1 MAFNF
6 GSLCDDA
13 IESLNKFSLGGKKDD
28 KDAASNA
35 NLNKKELKVSP
46 EELDKAL
53 AQVQKKGKDGLDA
66 ASTAILTAL
75 GAAGG
80 MASAGA
86 IAGAVGATSI
96 TGLTTAASLLG
107 VTAVA
112 ATPVGWIIG
121 AGVAGAALFGGGAWL
136 KGSSAV
142 QSERRRLLKEN
153 LQEKLDKLK
162 QEEASATENDKIKRI
177 AEVMRIALLQ
187 DRIPQELAGKIYVG
201 FQNGTISSKEALALI
216 NAQCNEINVID
227 VEKSFSIGNKLI
239 EARNI
244 LKKAYLNKKIS
255 QKLGMQLL
263 GTLETPQITY
273 AEVDDI
279 IKMLSEL
286 CGYNEN
292 SIKENN
298 NTNNNELNAN
308 TENIKVQQQVEY
320 PIKQVS
326 GDDFFKQTI
335 TLLKSAMAEN
345 KIPRDEGIQILCKL
359 RAKNI
364 SCEEVISYLDNNVQ
378 KIYLSKKE
386 SATKNLQDLLID
398 AVKNKK
404 IDFQQ
409 AQMFVTMVENKQMSP
424 EQLVNIVENM

>member
-6 GSLCDDA
+6 SSLYDDA

-28 KDAASNA
+28 NDAPNNTS
-35 NLNKKELKVSP
+35 LNKKELKVSP

-80 MASAGA
+80 MASAGV

-136 KGSSAV
+136 KGHGAV
-142 QSERRRLLKEN
+142 QSERRRLLEEN

-162 QEEASATENDKIKRI
+162 QEESSATENDKIKRI
-177 AEVMRIALLQ
+177 AEVMRVALLQ

-227 VEKSFSIGNKLI
+227 VEKSFTIENKLT

-263 GTLETPQITY
+263 GTLETPQINY

-286 CGYNEN
+286 CGHNEN
-292 SIKENN
+292 AIKEKN
-298 NTNNNELNAN
+298 NTNNNELIPNN
-308 TENIKVQQQVEY
+308 ENSKGKQQVECSTNH
-320 PIKQVS
+320 VA
-326 GDDFFKQTI
+326 GDDLLKQTVA
-335 TLLKSAMAEN
+335 LLKSAMAEN
-345 KIPRDEGIQILCKL
+345 KIPRDEGMQILCKL

-364 SCEEVISYLDNNVQ
+364 SCEKVISYLNSNAH
-378 KIYLSKKE
+378 KIDLSKKE
-386 SATKNLQDLLID
+386 SGTKKLQELLVD

-404 IDFQQ
+404 INYQQ
-409 AQMFVTMVENKQMSP
+409 AQMFATMVENKQMTA